1 MKKIQTMAYAGA
13 IALLSTG
20 FAACSSDM
28 VEDAVTPSPG
38 YNSETNE
45 VTTDFVFN
53 VSTGM
58 GTTTRMA
65 SADVQAAVST
75 SSAELFRGIDNAKL
89 FTYKIRKTDDSGV
102 KDGWHIAYAPTPTPV
117 VKMFDL
123 GTVMSRGSI
132 SPAVTDGTKTQSR
145 RVVELN
151 LPVETNTLLFYGK
164 AIKDGSDVAQ
174 GAVDMVVNANGNMN
188 ANFFRLKKI
197 IPDGSNTQTEFLQSE
212 VLIAAVL
219 NKIIRS
225 SYTAP
230 SDVTLEADPGRTIAS
245 GTTVKWQDYVVI
257 TRDGTDN
264 TKITKIEAKT
274 KEPVHAGSE
283 SVDMK
288 ALGEILANTYVTFN
302 TIHVRNSQSELR
314 AGSGPA
320 IKRMMSDL
328 YTTIAAVKDATP
340 NTVEEVM
347 ATRLAGVICNNIA
360 ACFDTG
366 AAYEWKKNSDLKTF
380 AELTAAQVD
389 KIGDDKKF
397 SNFPK
402 TDFNLPYGA
411 TVLQIAYNPT
421 SGINAP
427 EYSYMGAVPTYAMG
441 GSSGST
447 SAFDPSNWTYAPE
460 LMYFG
465 NSPIRVTDET
475 KSTGDYPDGTTNWV
489 DDNNTKW
496 DGWTNDFHV
505 TSTTRAVAMR
515 NCINYGNALLRMNI
529 KYGASS
535 LKDNNHQIQ
544 YERNNGANEP
554 DNVINVGTGQPGF
567 QLTGIA
573 IGGVNRSVGWNF
585 LPRYDATVD
594 GTSGDQKPKFGCMV
608 YDSAIPDGTIPAATS
623 AAGGAAGAYNY
634 TLLWDNWDD
643 DLLDQSQRVVYVA
656 LEFKN
661 TSGKDFWGMNNLIRN
676 EGTFYITAKLDP
688 DAISVDG
695 KSEAQVLAD
704 KSLGITWPATQEMPP
719 YYTTAQAE
727 AAGDPTLDSKTIKQR
742 RVFMQDY
749 MTDVTFVLT
758 ENSLKYALVAV
769 PDLRSTQISLGLS
782 VDLHWRQGL
791 QFGEVNVE
799 GGQ

>member
-1 MKKIQTMAYAGA
+1 MKKLQLLAYAGA

-20 FAACSSDM
+20 FTACSDDNLAQ
-28 VEDAVTPSPG
+28 EVTPSPG
-38 YNSETNE
+38 YNPETNE
-45 VTTDFVFN
+45 VNADFVFN
-53 VSTGM
+53 VSTGT
-58 GTTTRMA
+58 GSTTRM
-65 SADVQAAVST
+65 SSENVQAAIST

-89 FTYKIRKTDDSGV
+89 FTYKIRNTDNSGV

-123 GTVMSRGSI
+123 GTVMGRGSI
-132 SPAVTDGTKTQSR
+132 APASTDKTKSR

-164 AIKDGSDVAQ
+164 AIKDGSDVTQ
-174 GAVDMVVNANGNMN
+174 GAVDMEISANGNMN

-197 IPDGSNTQTEFLQSE
+197 VTDGSDTQTEFLQSE
-212 VLIAAVL
+212 TLISAVL

-225 SYTAP
+225 SYTLP
-230 SDVTLEADPGRTIAS
+230 ADLTMEGRTIPS
-245 GTTVKWQDYVVI
+245 GRTVKWQDYVTI
-257 TRDGTDN
+257 TRDGTDE
-264 TKITKIEAKT
+264 TKITSIVAKAT
-274 KEPVHAGSE
+274 EPVYPSGE
-283 SVDMK
+283 SAPAMK

-302 TIHVRNSQSELR
+302 TIYVRNSQSELR

-320 IKRMMSDL
+320 IKRMMNDL
-328 YTTIAAVKDATP
+328 YTTIAAVRDASPT
-340 NTVEEVM
+340 NVEETM
-347 ATRLAGVICNNIA
+347 AKRLAGVVCNSIA
-360 ACFDTG
+360 TCFDTSAG
-366 AAYEWKKNSDLKTF
+366 CEWKANSNLKTF
-380 AELTAAQVD
+380 TELAAAQVD
-389 KIGDDKKF
+389 KIGDDEKF
-397 SNFPK
+397 TDFPK
-402 TDFNLPYGA
+402 TEFNLPYGA
-411 TVLQIAYNPT
+411 TLLQISYNPT
-421 SGINAP
+421 VGISAP

-447 SAFDPSNWTYAPE
+447 SAFDPSNWVYAPE

-465 NSPIRVTDET
+465 NSPIRVTDAT
-475 KSTGDYPDGTTNWV
+475 KSTADYPDGTTNWV
-489 DDNNTKW
+489 DNNNALWSGWVDNS
-496 DGWTNDFHV
+496 HV
-505 TSTTRAVAMR
+505 KSTTRSVAMR
-515 NCINYGNALLRMNI
+515 NCINYANALLRMNV
-529 KYGASS
+529 KYGTNA

-554 DNVINVGTGQPGF
+554 DNVISVANAGMF

-594 GTSGDQKPKFGCMV
+594 GTSGEHKPKFGCMV
-608 YDSAIPDGTIPAATS
+608 YDSAIPDGTIPTATS
-623 AAGGAAGAYNY
+623 AAGGAASAYNY

-643 DLLDQSQRVVYVA
+643 DLKGSAQRVVYVA

-661 TSGKDFWGMNNLIRN
+661 MSGKDFWGMNNLIRK

-688 DAISVDG
+688 DAVSVEG
-695 KSEAQVLAD
+695 KTPQQVIDD
-704 KSLGITWPATQEMPP
+704 KSLGITWPDTYEMPP
-719 YYTTAQAE
+719 YYTTDQAN
-727 AAGDPTLDSKTIKQR
+727 AAGDATLDSKTIKER

-782 VDLHWRQGL
+782 VDLHWREGL
-791 QFGEVNVE
+791 KFGEVNVE

>member
-1 MKKIQTMAYAGA
+1 MKKLQLLAYAGA

-20 FAACSSDM
+20 ITACSDDNLTQ
-28 VEDAVTPSPG
+28 EVTPSPG
-38 YNSETNE
+38 YNPETNE
-45 VTTDFVFN
+45 VNADFVFN
-53 VSTGM
+53 VSTGT
-58 GTTTRMA
+58 GSTTRM
-65 SADVQAAVST
+65 SSENVQAAITT
-75 SSAELFRGIDNAKL
+75 SSTELFRGIDNAKL
-89 FTYKIRKTDDSGV
+89 FTYKIRNTDNSGV

-123 GTVMSRGSI
+123 GAVMGRGSI
-132 SPAVTDGTKTQSR
+132 APASTDKTKSR

-164 AIKDGSDVAQ
+164 AIKDGTDVTQ
-174 GAVDMVVNANGNMN
+174 GAVDMEISANGNMN

-197 IPDGSNTQTEFLQSE
+197 IADGSDKQTEFLQSE
-212 VLIAAVL
+212 TLISAVL

-225 SYTAP
+225 SYTLP
-230 SDVTLEADPGRTIAS
+230 ADLTMDGRTIPS
-245 GTTVKWQDYVVI
+245 GRTVRWQDYVTI
-257 TRDGTDN
+257 TRDGTDG
-264 TKITKIEAKT
+264 TKITSIVAKT
-274 KEPVHAGSE
+274 TEPVYPSGE
-283 SVDMK
+283 SAPAMK

-302 TIHVRNSQSELR
+302 TIYVRNSESELR

-320 IKRMMSDL
+320 IKRMMNDL
-328 YTTIAAVKDATP
+328 YTTIAAVRDASAT
-340 NTVEEVM
+340 NVEETM
-347 ATRLAGVICNNIA
+347 AKRLAGVVCNNIA
-360 ACFDTG
+360 TCFDTSAG
-366 AAYEWKKNSDLKTF
+366 CEWKANSNLKTF
-380 AELTAAQVD
+380 TELTAAQVD
-389 KIGDDKKF
+389 KIGDDEKF
-397 SNFPK
+397 TDFPK
-402 TDFNLPYGA
+402 TEFNLPYGA
-411 TVLQIAYNPT
+411 TILQISYNPT
-421 SGINAP
+421 LDINAP

-447 SAFDPSNWTYAPE
+447 SAFDPSNWVYAPE

-465 NSPIRVTDET
+465 NSPIRVTDAT
-475 KSTGDYPDGTTNWV
+475 KSTADYPDGTTNWV
-489 DDNNTKW
+489 DNDNSQWSDWADNS
-496 DGWTNDFHV
+496 HV
-505 TSTTRAVAMR
+505 KSTTRSVAMR
-515 NCINYGNALLRMNI
+515 NCINYANALLRMNV
-529 KYGASS
+529 KYGTNV

-554 DNVINVGTGQPGF
+554 DNVINVANAGMF

-594 GTSGDQKPKFGCMV
+594 GTSGEQKPKFGCMV
-608 YDSAIPDGTIPAATS
+608 YDSAIPDGTIPMATGT
-623 AAGGAAGAYNY
+623 AGGGASAYNY

-643 DLLDQSQRVVYVA
+643 DLKGSAQRVVYVA

-661 TSGKDFWGMNNLIRN
+661 MSGKDFWGMNNLIRK

-688 DAISVDG
+688 DAVSVEG
-695 KSEAQVLAD
+695 KTAQQVIDD
-704 KSLGITWPATQEMPP
+704 KSLGITWPDTYEMPP
-719 YYTTAQAE
+719 YYTTDQAN
-727 AAGDPTLDSKTIKQR
+727 AAHDPTLDSKTIKER

-782 VDLHWRQGL
+782 VDLHWREGL
-791 QFGEVNVE
+791 KFGDVNVG